1 MDNLVWAEQDAR
13 ANDYMHPSEAGC
25 RKVTEQLLKFLKT
38 DPGARLWFLKP
49 GALWKGASYTVLRN
63 ACFSATTFAAF
74 AYPSGNSIAVSLSV
88 PPFGSLFGQFLQSDV
103 AETDGAVIALQ

>member
-38 DPGARLWFLKP
+38 DPGTRLWFLKP
-49 GALWKGASYTVLRN
+49 YS
-63 ACFSATTFAAF
+63 
-74 AYPSGNSIAVSLSV
+74 SGFCV
-88 PPFGSLFGQFLQSDV
+88 GG
-103 AETDGAVIALQ
+103 TGAVARNKQTERE